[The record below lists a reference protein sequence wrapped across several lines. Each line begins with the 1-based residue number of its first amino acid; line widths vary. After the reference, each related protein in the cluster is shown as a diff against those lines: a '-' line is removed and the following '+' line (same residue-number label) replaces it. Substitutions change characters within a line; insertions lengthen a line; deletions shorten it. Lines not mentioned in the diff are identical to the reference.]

1 LPFPQARE
9 ARSPPPATHGAT
21 AADLAQRGS
30 LSLSQR
36 AMADSVE
43 HSRASATAEAAEPAV
58 DRLTADFDVL
68 ENVLAALRGVEAL
81 RAAST
86 CSSFASALAAQH
98 LWEGYYQRE
107 FAHRGFEFS
116 NTNPHERYR
125 LAHGR
130 STLRHAEWVRGGLA
144 PGEERSSG
152 YAVSGSAGPRQGA
165 TSCALSLAG
174 GCVAVYGGW
183 TNVGIRRDLHIL
195 SPTTEGEWGWSQV
208 PLWSPRQGPA
218 RAAYGPS
225 ITACEDADGSA
236 RLLVVG
242 GTTAGGYRGITGSLH
257 TIRLRVD
264 DPPARFEAEWEPEAC
279 HDGPPRA
286 YHTCALLAGGHA
298 DHTGKLWAFG
308 GVDEQT
314 DIG

>member
-1 LPFPQARE
+1 M
-9 ARSPPPATHGAT
+9 
-21 AADLAQRGS
+21 ADFDH
-30 LSLSQR
+30 
-36 AMADSVE
+36 DSVE
-43 HSRASATAEAAEPAV
+43 HSRASPSAEAAEPAV
-58 DRLTADFDVL
+58 DRLTADLDVL
-68 ENVLAALRGVEAL
+68 ENVLAALRGLEAL

-86 CSSFASALAAQH
+86 CSSFASALTAQH

-107 FAHRGFEFS
+107 FAHCGFEFS

-144 PGEERSSG
+144 PGEERSSS

-208 PLWSPRQGPA
+208 ALWSPRQGPA
-218 RAAYGPS
+218 RAAYGPT

-257 TIRLRVD
+257 TIRLREAD
-264 DPPARFEAEWEPEAC
+264 DAPARFEAEWEPEAC

-308 GVDEQT
+308 GVDEQPDT
-314 DIG
+314 GLSLRLRRPVRTGCC